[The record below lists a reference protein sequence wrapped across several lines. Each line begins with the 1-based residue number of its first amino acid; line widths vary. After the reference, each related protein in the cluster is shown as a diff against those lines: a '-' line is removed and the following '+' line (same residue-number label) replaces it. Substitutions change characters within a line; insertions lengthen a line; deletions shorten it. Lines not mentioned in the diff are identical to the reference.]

1 MLLGAVCMI
10 ALFLFKG
17 DLMPTYSFKDKETL
31 EEFEKSMSNSDREL
45 FLEENP
51 HIQQIFKV
59 FPGVVDSVRIGVR
72 RPDDNFRDVL
82 KKAKVHKHNTIND
95 F

>member
-1 MLLGAVCMI
+1 MNWRPDGSPLL
-10 ALFLFKG
+10 LTG
-17 DLMPTYSFKDKETL
+17 DLMPTYSFRNKETL
-31 EEFEKSMSNSDREL
+31 EEFEQTMSNSDREL
-45 FLEENP
+45 FLTENP

-82 KKAKVHKHNTIND
+82 KKAKVHKNNTIND

>member
-1 MLLGAVCMI
+1 
-10 ALFLFKG
+10 
-17 DLMPTYSFKDKETL
+17 MPTYSFKDKETL
-31 EEFEKSMSNSDREL
+31 EEFEKSMTNSDREL
-45 FLEENP
+45 FLEENL

-59 FPGVVDSVRIGVR
+59 FPGVVDSVRVGVR

-82 KKAKVHKHNTIND
+82 KKAKNAHKYNTVND

>member
-1 MLLGAVCMI
+1 
-10 ALFLFKG
+10 
-17 DLMPTYSFKDKETL
+17 MPSYSFLDENTL
-31 EEFEKSMSNSDREL
+31 EEFEQIMSNSDREL

-51 HIQQIFKV
+51 HIKQTFKR
-59 FPGVVDSVRIGVR
+59 FPGIVDSVRIGVR

-82 KKAKVHKHNTIND
+82 KKAKNAHKYNTIND

>member
-1 MLLGAVCMI
+1 
-10 ALFLFKG
+10 
-17 DLMPTYSFKDKETL
+17 MPTYSFRNNDTD
-31 EEFEKSMSNSDREL
+31 EEFEQFMSNSDREL
-45 FLEENP
+45 YLRDNP
-51 HIQQIFKV
+51 NIVQIFKK

-82 KKAKVHKHNTIND
+82 KKAKNAHKYNTIND

>member
-1 MLLGAVCMI
+1 
-10 ALFLFKG
+10 
-17 DLMPTYSFKDKETL
+17 MPTYSFRDKNTE
-31 EEFEKSMSNSDREL
+31 EEFDRVMSNSEREL

-51 HIQQIFKV
+51 NIVQIFKR
-59 FPGVVDSVRIGVR
+59 FPGVVDSVRIGIR
-72 RPDDNFRDVL
+72 KPDDNFRDVL

>member
-1 MLLGAVCMI
+1 
-10 ALFLFKG
+10 
-17 DLMPTYSFKDKETL
+17 MPSYSFLDENTL
-31 EEFEKSMSNSDREL
+31 EEFEQIMSNSDREL

-51 HIQQIFKV
+51 HIKQTFKR
-59 FPGVVDSVRIGVR
+59 FPGIVDSVRIGVR

-82 KKAKVHKHNTIND
+82 KKAKNAHKYNTVND

>member
-1 MLLGAVCMI
+1 
-10 ALFLFKG
+10 
-17 DLMPTYSFKDKETL
+17 MPTYSFRNKETL
-31 EEFEKSMSNSDREL
+31 EEFEQTMSNSDREL
-45 FLEENP
+45 FLSENP
-51 HIQQIFKV
+51 HIQQIFNV
-59 FPGVVDSVRIGVR
+59 CPGVVDSVRIGVR